1 MQRILL
7 AAFLRGIGGG
17 LALAATPYILAAGH
31 GAIRGT
37 ATGVGRVRGWAED
50 VGDCFRYFGELR
62 GHRKMSASS
71 PPRPGSPNKTASRS
85 SNRWGDDAPA

>member
-31 GAIRGT
+31 GAIRST
-37 ATGVGRVRGWAED
+37 ARGANRVKAWSED

-62 GHRKMSASS
+62 GHRKIKRKETTWQ
-71 PPRPGSPNKTASRS
+71 PEEDGFEVE
-85 SNRWGDDAPA
+85 